1 MKKTLKVLVVI
12 TAIVCGSGI
21 AGAWL
26 TGTQLEGAVQSMVHE
41 TNKKLEVGRAAFN
54 ILAWLELVSFEQGI
68 FSSTARYRVKYK
80 DPSSVTHT
88 APLEFIVVDR
98 IEHGPFPWTRVKNLN
113 LFPVIATSNL
123 SLEKTPSTELLFTG
137 EKSQFPLQ
145 GHIVYGYSGSTRGQV
160 DLLPIDISHEQLSLS
175 SSGLSVTF
183 KETGDGKKIS
193 VLSRADDF
201 NLRLIDNKKTPLD
214 IQLKNFNLSIDL
226 NKTAYDYYVGSRA
239 ITLGEGKISGW
250 GSQAQFGVKGLEL
263 KSVSKANGELMEA
276 QDVYRVEDFLLNGK
290 LVASVN
296 MSIAVRDINIP
307 ATLSMFSILDAFR
320 QNTQRRPGTP
330 INYDPLY
337 QLKAAA
343 EKYADSKPYAE
354 LDNLTIKTANG
365 ESHFSFALGINKP
378 SGRAG
383 GFADQIRHTI
393 SSVYVDLKLSKPM
406 LADLLSVQAQLVG
419 TTAPE
424 DIPQLA
430 KLGSEMIALKAVE
443 TGLAKIEGNTVMA
456 SLVYSAGQV
465 DLNDQK
471 MSVEDFFSVLS
482 PLWDGVS
489 Q

>member
-1 MKKTLKVLVVI
+1 M
-12 TAIVCGSGI
+12 
-21 AGAWL
+21 
-26 TGTQLEGAVQSMVHE
+26 
-41 TNKKLEVGRAAFN
+41 
-54 ILAWLELVSFEQGI
+54 
-68 FSSTARYRVKYK
+68 
-80 DPSSVTHT
+80 
-88 APLEFIVVDR
+88 
-98 IEHGPFPWTRVKNLN
+98 
-113 LFPVIATSNL
+113 
-123 SLEKTPSTELLFTG
+123 
-137 EKSQFPLQ
+137 
-145 GHIVYGYSGSTRGQV
+145 
-160 DLLPIDISHEQLSLS
+160 
-175 SSGLSVTF
+175 
-183 KETGDGKKIS
+183 
-193 VLSRADDF
+193 
-201 NLRLIDNKKTPLD
+201 
-214 IQLKNFNLSIDL
+214 

-250 GSQAQFGVKGLEL
+250 GSQMQFGVKGLEL

-290 LVASVN
+290 WVASAN

-307 ATLSMFSILDAFR
+307 ATLSMFSILDAFS

-378 SGRAG
+378 SGRANG
-383 GFADQIRHTI
+383 LADQIRHTI
-393 SSVYVDLKLSKPM
+393 SSLYVDLKLSKPM
-406 LADLLSVQAQLVG
+406 VADVLSIQAQLVG

-430 KLGSEMIALKAVE
+430 KMGSEMIALKAVE

>member
-1 MKKTLKVLVVI
+1 MKKTLKVLVVV

-80 DPSSVTHT
+80 DASSVTHS

-137 EKSQFPLQ
+137 EKNQSPLQ
-145 GHIVYGYSGSTRGQV
+145 GHVVYGYSGSTSGQV
-160 DLLPIDISHEQLSLS
+160 DLLPIDISLEQLSLS
-175 SSGLSVTF
+175 SSGLSVIF
-183 KETGDGKKIS
+183 KETGDGRKLRVKS
-193 VLSRADDF
+193 QAEDF
-201 NLRLIDNKKTPLD
+201 NLRLGDNKQTRLEV
-214 IQLKNFNLSIDL
+214 QFKNVELNTDL
-226 NKTAYDYYVGSRA
+226 NKTLHDFYVGSRS
-239 ITLGEGKISGW
+239 ITLGEGKINW
-250 GSQAQFGVKGLEL
+250 RGSQTQLGLKDLEL
-263 KSVSKANGELMEA
+263 KSVSKANGDLMDA
-276 QDVYRVEDFLLNGK
+276 QDAYRVGDITLNGK
-290 LVASVN
+290 SVASAN
-296 MSIAVRDINIP
+296 MSVAVRDINIP
-307 ATLSMFSILDAFR
+307 AFLSILSIFDSFS
-320 QNTQRRPGTP
+320 QNIQRRPGTP
-330 INYDPLY
+330 LSYDQLY
-337 QLKAAA
+337 KLKTAA
-343 EKYADSKPYAE
+343 EKYAESKPYTE
-354 LDNLTIKTANG
+354 WDNLTIKTANG